1 MKSTLILI
9 ACLAVI
15 SCNNNGSKSPATE
28 GHADSVTQERIEKH
42 TDDTA
47 TSLAKSPESGA
58 LQTDSVLNL
67 ELPQNGDSL
76 TVRILKKSAP
86 VSCNFQ
92 VRNKGV
98 LLARITTP
106 DGKGNIRFNQIFM
119 PDKSSD
125 GPFAKDLNY
134 NVKKTGLYK
143 LLIGEDLMAEK
154 PYRGEFTLE
163 LKMSQK

>member
-1 MKSTLILI
+1 MKSTLFLI
-9 ACLAVI
+9 ACFAIV
-15 SCNNNGSKSPATE
+15 SCNNNGSKSPVTE
-28 GHADSVTQERIEKH
+28 GRADSVTQERIEKH

-47 TSLAKSPESGA
+47 SSPAKSPESGA
-58 LQTDSVLNL
+58 VQTDSVLNL

-98 LLARITTP
+98 LSARIITP
-106 DGKGNIRFNQIFM
+106 AGKGNIRFNQIFM

-125 GPFAKDLNY
+125 GPFGKELNY
-134 NVKKTGLYK
+134 DIKRTGLYK
-143 LLIGEDLMAEK
+143 LIIGEDLMAEK
-154 PYRGEFTLE
+154 PYKGEFTLE
-163 LKMSQK
+163 IKASKK